1 MPFPATGVPG
11 RKTRRVRHTV
21 SLTLLL
27 DLDDTLLENSMA
39 EFLPAY
45 LREVSTYLAEYVDPA
60 IMVNA
65 LLAGTHAMLVN
76 QNPDCTLA
84 DVFYPVFYQTIHQP
98 PQVIDPPIERF
109 YREVFPKLKSLTRP
123 MPQAVRMVEAAF
135 ARGYR
140 VAIATAPLFPRQAIL
155 QRLTWAGFNPG
166 QHPFA
171 LIPSIDGF
179 HFAKPNP
186 AYLAELLAQLGWP
199 EDGAVMVGNDPQD
212 DIRAAYN
219 LGLPSYLIRK
229 DGYPP
234 PDGNEQPTASGYHD
248 DLIPWL
254 DSTPP
259 EQLQLDYHKPSAM
272 LAILRSTPATLTS
285 LSQGLPDGFW
295 FERPAPTEWSLA
307 EITCHLR
314 DVDAEVNLPRLA
326 KVTREINPFLPGMD
340 TDRWA
345 EERNY
350 IQQDGRSALHRF
362 MYDRI
367 KLLSLLEGLTPAEWQ
382 RPARHAIFG
391 PTTLQELVGFIVGH
405 DRLHVRQAY
414 DVIRPALQPA
424 W

>member
-1 MPFPATGVPG
+1 
-11 RKTRRVRHTV
+11 V

-45 LREVSTYLAEYVDPA
+45 LREISTYLAGYVDPA
-60 IMVNA
+60 IVINA
-65 LLAGTHAMLVN
+65 LLAGTNEMLVN

-84 DVFYPVFYQTIHQP
+84 DVFYPIFYQAIRKDR
-98 PQVIDPPIERF
+98 QVIDAAIDRF
-109 YREVFPKLKSLTRP
+109 YQEVFPHLKSLTRP

-135 ARGYR
+135 ARGYK

-155 QRLTWAGFNPG
+155 QRLTWAGFKPE

-186 AYLAELLAQLGWP
+186 AYLAELLAHLGWP
-199 EDGAVMVGNDPQD
+199 EDGAVMVGNDPRD
-212 DIRAAYN
+212 DIRAAYG
-219 LGLPSYLIRK
+219 LGLPSYWIRK

-234 PDGNEQPTASGYHD
+234 PEGAEQPTGSGHHED
-248 DLIPWL
+248 FLPWL

-272 LAILRSTPATLTS
+272 LAILRSTPAALSS
-285 LSQGLPDGFW
+285 LSRGLPNDLW
-295 FERPAPTEWSLA
+295 NERPKPSEWSLA
-307 EITCHLR
+307 EISCHLR
-314 DVDAEVNLPRLA
+314 DVDAELNLPRLEM
-326 KVTREINPFLPGMD
+326 VTRQTNPFLLGMD

-350 IQQDGRSALHRF
+350 IQQDGRSALRYF
-362 MYDRI
+362 TNKRI
-367 KLLSLLEGLTPAEWQ
+367 QLLSLLEGLSADDWQ

-414 DVIRPALQPA
+414 GVIQPAIQPA